1 MLDAADVL
9 KEHPMVDTSGSRAP
23 GAPLATSLPDPS
35 VVPAV
40 WGRVTDIRVERG
52 EGSWLVTTEG
62 DRYLDYSSGIGVTNT
77 GHAHPRVVAAVQAQ
91 AAKLLHG
98 QQNIVYHEAGLR
110 LYDRLRTVL
119 PGGPWQAFLSNS
131 GAEAV
136 EAAVKLARAATKR
149 PVILVFRGGYHGR
162 TAQTMAL
169 TTAKN
174 VYRGDFE
181 PLPGSVYSTAFPYC
195 YRAPGGPH
203 AADTSCTCDW
213 EAQLDLTLHT
223 LTYPEHVAAVIVEP
237 VLGEGGYIVPP
248 PGFLPRLREI
258 TREHGILLVADE
270 VQTGVGRTGELFAV
284 RHWDVEPDILV
295 FAKGIASGLPL
306 SGIVARPDLLAA
318 WRPGAHGGTYG
329 GNVVACAAANATLDV
344 IEEEGLVANARE
356 RGAQLLAGL
365 RAIQARHRQ
374 VGDAR
379 GLGLMAAFEFVKP
392 DEGDGRTPDPD
403 LAKHVIA
410 EALDRK
416 LIVLS
421 AGAYANVTR
430 IIPPLVTTAAEVDLA
445 LAILE
450 ESVSAATV
458 A

>member
-1 MLDAADVL
+1 MDRHPAPRL
-9 KEHPMVDTSGSRAP
+9 KEPAMVDTVAASSAAGI
-23 GAPLATSLPDPS
+23 PLPERS

-40 WGRVTDIRVERG
+40 WSRVTDVVVDHG
-52 EGSWLVTTEG
+52 EGSWLVTTTGE
-62 DRYLDYSSGIGVTNT
+62 RYLDYSSGIGVTNT

-110 LYDRLRTVL
+110 LYDRLRTLL

-174 VYRGDFE
+174 VYRADFE
-181 PLPGSVYSTAFPYC
+181 PLPGSVYPTAFPYC
-195 YRAPGGPH
+195 YRAPGGAH
-203 AADTSCTCDW
+203 APDAGCSCDW
-213 EAQLDLTLHT
+213 EAQLDLTLRT
-223 LTYPEHVAAVIVEP
+223 LTYPEHVAAILVEP

-258 TREHGILLVADE
+258 TRDLGILLVADE

-306 SGIVARPDLLAA
+306 SGIIARPELLAA

-344 IEEEGLVANARE
+344 VEEEGLVANARD
-356 RGAQLLAGL
+356 RGRQLLAGL
-365 RAIQARHRQ
+365 RAIQGRHPA

-379 GLGLMAAFEFVKP
+379 GLGCMVAMEFVRP
-392 DEGDGRTPDPD
+392 GEGDGRVPDPD
-403 LAKHVIA
+403 VAKRVIA
-410 EALDRK
+410 NALDRR

-421 AGAYANVTR
+421 AGPYANVIR

-445 LAILE
+445 LEVLE
-450 ESVSAATV
+450 ESVAA
-458 A
+458 AGG